1 MDVYGKVDIYNKAK
15 KFKDLKY
22 GEVFFFLDN
31 SFKDST
37 DMKIYMRGGRD
48 SSDNGAINL
57 ETGIMYSFDK
67 DLLVESLSAH
77 LNIKREGK

>member
-1 MDVYGKVDIYNKAK
+1 MDVYGKIDVYNKTK

-31 SFKDST
+31 SFKDGT
-37 DMKIYMRGGRD
+37 DMEIYMRGGRN

-57 ETGIMYSFDK
+57 ETGIMYSFDT
-67 DLLVESLSAH
+67 DSLVESLSAH
-77 LNIKREGK
+77 LNIKKGDE